1 MTVQIQENYLFWKE
15 GLIEVRKMY
24 EQFPIDSFLLYLC
37 EMLQISWET
46 KPLYFSPDF
55 VSKSQS
61 KGSKRLQQLFRPV
74 YCNILFRMSKE
85 KSNLYD
91 RERLQR
97 LHKSFILCC
106 SSIWKKTVIQSL
118 LWFRSYSW
126 QSRGFFKSLK
136 LHFDICNILIYNKMS
151 IKWTDLHC
159 RLL

>member
-1 MTVQIQENYLFWKE
+1 
-15 GLIEVRKMY
+15 MY

-37 EMLQISWET
+37 EMLQILWDT

-61 KGSKRLQQLFRPV
+61 KGSKRLQHLFHRV
-74 YCNILFRMSKE
+74 YIAIFCLEWAKRRAIYMIGTFAEITQIFYSVLFKYMKENSDPKLTLISKLFMAE
-85 KSNLYD
+85 L
-91 RERLQR
+91 
-97 LHKSFILCC
+97 
-106 SSIWKKTVIQSL
+106 
-118 LWFRSYSW
+118 
-126 QSRGFFKSLK
+126 GFFKSLK

>member
-1 MTVQIQENYLFWKE
+1 MYKFTKITFFWKE

-37 EMLQISWET
+37 EMLQILWDT

-55 VSKSQS
+55 CIKITKQGL
-61 KGSKRLQQLFRPV
+61 KTIATFIPPGI

-126 QSRGFFKSLK
+126 QSWVFLNR
-136 LHFDICNILIYNKMS
+136 
-151 IKWTDLHC
+151 
-159 RLL
+159 

>member
-1 MTVQIQENYLFWKE
+1 MRLGKCTSSSQ
-15 GLIEVRKMY
+15 LIRSYSICVRCCKY
-24 EQFPIDSFLLYLC
+24 HGRQNRFIFLPTLY
-37 EMLQISWET
+37 QNH
-46 KPLYFSPDF
+46 KARAQND
-55 VSKSQS
+55 
-61 KGSKRLQQLFRPV
+61 
-74 YCNILFRMSKE
+74 CNIYSAGYIAILFRMSKE

-126 QSRGFFKSLK
+126 QSWVFFKSLK